1 MVFYMSQIKH
11 LLTILI
17 FFSLTLISFA
27 EETYLGCWED
37 GSDELVYEIDINFE
51 QYKLWINDYQNEIVL
66 VTEKHI
72 VANGPNGTVRTTIN
86 RFTGE
91 LTESLN
97 KTDGTAAEIFK
108 RLNCKRLEQLF

>member
-1 MVFYMSQIKH
+1 MSQIKH

-37 GSDELVYEIDINFE
+37 GSDKLVYEIDINFE